1 MIKSK
6 SNKGGM
12 TLIEIIVVVGIFG
25 IISIA
30 ISSFQRN
37 IFVFNKFSADSL
49 TNIQDAQTIVRTM
62 VRELRPAST
71 GNNGAF
77 AISQA
82 ATNTIVFFSDTDSD
96 GLKEQIRYFI
106 ASSTLLKGTIK
117 PSGSPITYNPANEK
131 IFTLAYNVKNST
143 STALFEYFDSNYMGT
158 SSPLTYPLTVTQVH
172 LVRINLLLDSDP
184 NRSPLVRTY
193 TSQVNI
199 RNLKDNL

>member
-1 MIKSK
+1 MKIQ
-6 SNKGGM
+6 NANERGM
-12 TLIEIIVVVGIFG
+12 TLIEIIVVIGIFG

-62 VRELRPAST
+62 VKELRAASS

-82 ATNTIVFFSDTDSD
+82 ATNTITFFSDTDSD

-106 ASSTLLKGTIK
+106 ASSTLIKGSIK
-117 PSGSPITYNPANEK
+117 PSGLPLTYNPVNENTY
-131 IFTLAYNVKNST
+131 TLAYNVKNST
-143 STALFEYFDSNYMGT
+143 STPLFEYFDSNYMGT
-158 SSPLTYPLTVTQVH
+158 STPLAYPLTVTNIH
-172 LVRINLLLDSDP
+172 LVKIILLLDSDP
-184 NRSPLVRTY
+184 NRSPPVRMY